1 MKNNRY
7 RIVMEGVE
15 DSCKIPP
22 TKPKRSKLYRL
33 LKRKLYLYKKSNK
46 LIK

>member
-15 DSCKIPP
+15 DSCKVPY
-22 TKPKRSKLYRL
+22 TKPKKSKLYRL
-33 LKRKLYLYKKSNK
+33 LKKKLYLYKKLNVK
-46 LIK
+46 